1 WLCSAAY
8 LAETLRLITES
19 CQDKCAVRESKAGSF
34 RAALKTTNLSP
45 RGVAE
50 MARRVDTKSIRIP
63 DDGEADKY
71 WAASSRKTG
80 SPIVNSECPLP
91 HIKIYSKA

>member
-1 WLCSAAY
+1 
-8 LAETLRLITES
+8 
-19 CQDKCAVRESKAGSF
+19 
-34 RAALKTTNLSP
+34 
-45 RGVAE
+45 

-91 HIKIYSKA
+91 HIKIYSKADRNVDDEASSQYSPEA